1 MSKIARK
8 FLLSAATVLKP
19 TVLLLS
25 ATILTGTASA
35 ALAGVCPNTPS
46 THNDPTY
53 GGCNLVIQFNADS
66 SITTF
71 APPLAT
77 TNYNGSDDAL
87 IGVVNLSRQSISSF
101 QITGT
106 GIFGF
111 DGDGINTFAGSFP
124 SGFVGFPT
132 TNAAAS
138 LSHPPLGTTG
148 VDAYGGADA
157 FYDNGSGGM
166 IVGLNTGTVHF
177 LNAILSGTGT
187 TGNTDYFSLE
197 QPININAPPII
208 GGGVPEP
215 ASLALLGTAL
225 FGFSGIAWR
234 RRNKG

>member
-1 MSKIARK
+1 
-8 FLLSAATVLKP
+8 LKP
-19 TVLLLS
+19 TALLLS

-35 ALAGVCPNTPS
+35 ALAGVCPNTPF

-53 GGCNLVIQFNADS
+53 GGCNLVIQFNADN

-77 TNYNGSDDAL
+77 TNYDGVEDAL
-87 IGVVNLSRQSISSF
+87 LGVVNLSGQSISSF

-111 DGDGINTFAGSFP
+111 DGDGINTFAASFP

-132 TNAAAS
+132 TNAAAGM
-138 LSHPPLGTTG
+138 SHPPVGTSG

-157 FYDNGSGGM
+157 FYDNGSGGT
-166 IVGLNTGTVHF
+166 IVGFNTGTVHF
-177 LNAILSGTGT
+177 LNPIPSGTGT

-197 QPININAPPII
+197 EAININAPPII
-208 GGGVPEP
+208 GGVPEP

-225 FGFSGIAWR
+225 FGFAGIAWR